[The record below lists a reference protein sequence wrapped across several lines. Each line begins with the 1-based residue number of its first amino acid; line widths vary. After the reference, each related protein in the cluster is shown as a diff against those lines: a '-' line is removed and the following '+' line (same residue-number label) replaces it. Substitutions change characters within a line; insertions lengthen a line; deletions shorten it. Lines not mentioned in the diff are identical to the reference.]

1 MQAGEKSVAERGEE
15 KMVQIVK
22 DLDAA
27 ELSLRSVTDIRTK
40 QMINGKNFA
49 VGLPSYRGTH
59 HNSHAESHPR
69 CITRPFL

>member
-27 ELSLRSVTDIRTK
+27 ELSLRSVTDIRTTRRGCK
-40 QMINGKNFA
+40 TSVIILWLHSTPIIESS
-49 VGLPSYRGTH
+49 VLP
-59 HNSHAESHPR
+59 EVL
-69 CITRPFL
+69 I

>member
-27 ELSLRSVTDIRTK
+27 KLSLRSSFVS
-40 QMINGKNFA
+40 GY
-49 VGLPSYRGTH
+49 PSQ
-59 HNSHAESHPR
+59 
-69 CITRPFL
+69 